1 MSQLQ
6 RPRTLPGR
14 SAPTMLYQLP
24 EMVSSLRKDVYFFQP
39 EETVSL
45 QEFEVLGI
53 QRFLVIHF
61 IISGKGKAS
70 EKNERRAYSK

>member
-1 MSQLQ
+1 MSRMQ
-6 RPRTLPGR
+6 RPRMLPG
-14 SAPTMLYQLP
+14 ALQPQMLYQLP

-53 QRFLVIHF
+53 QRFLVNHF